1 MRTTRNSTGSPL
13 HGQSTPQATGA
24 MYTNRAWLTHFHA
37 LTGDLEELAGGHQA
51 VGFVDFGGE
60 EAVWPGA
67 RNGLAHSSMTSAT
80 SFEGSKPRIWM
91 ALAAVRISIPMTAPI
106 PSMARRSLRAA
117 DHPIET
123 WSSCMAEVGMEST
136 EAGTASRFM
145 SETMPA

>member
-67 RNGLAHSSMTSAT
+67 RNGLAHSFDDVGHQLRGLQTAHLDGFGGGQDLDTNDCSHTVDGCLLYTSD
-80 SFEGSKPRIWM
+80 
-91 ALAAVRISIPMTAPI
+91 
-106 PSMARRSLRAA
+106 AA
-117 DHPIET
+117 DE
-123 WSSCMAEVGMEST
+123 
-136 EAGTASRFM
+136 
-145 SETMPA
+145 

>member
-1 MRTTRNSTGSPL
+1 RATSRSSPEATRRWASSI
-13 HGQSTPQATGA
+13 S
-24 MYTNRAWLTHFHA
+24 
-37 LTGDLEELAGGHQA
+37 
-51 VGFVDFGGE
+51 
-60 EAVWPGA
+60 GA
-67 RNGLAHSSMTSAT
+67 RKRSGPGPGMVWRIRSMTSAT